1 MATRMDDSKLRAI
14 IDHELNQAINYG
26 GELSDQRRKSLEYYY
41 GEQFGNEVEGRS
53 SVVSTDVAD
62 VIEWTLPSLLKVFT
76 SGDRVGRFD
85 PQGPE
90 DTESAEQ
97 ATDYCNYIF
106 FRDNPGFQVLYDAFK
121 DALIQKTGIF
131 KVYWEENDKEE
142 REEYT
147 GLTDDEFNGLVT
159 SDEVEVLEH
168 TSTTVAVDI
177 QNEEMS
183 PEIDRVQP
191 TLHDVALM
199 RRTKDGRVT
208 IEVVPPEEFY
218 VSRQSRS
225 MEDAT
230 FVAHRVR
237 KTVSELTEM
246 GVKNA
251 NELVSEDDQQY
262 NEQTLARNEFDDA
275 LGAVEK
281 QSIDESTRQVWVSEC
296 YMMCDYDGDNVA
308 ELRKVTKAGNRI
320 LFNEPVDRIPFTT
333 ICPIPMPHKFYG
345 LSLSDTVMDLQ
356 LIKSTLWRNIL
367 DNIYAL
373 NNGRWGVVDGKVNM
387 DDMLTSRP
395 GGLVRVREPGA
406 VFRLD
411 TPDIGKAPYEMLG
424 YCDQVKDARTGVTKF
439 NQGLDPNVLQS
450 TTATAYMQQMQ
461 SSGARLETIAR
472 IFAETGVKTMFEMIY
487 ELVQKHQQKPRV
499 IRLRNE
505 WVEVDPTQWQTKAD
519 MMATV
524 GLGFGNRD
532 QNLAYLNMFGQH
544 IQSVVQQGGM
554 GKLVTP
560 KNIYNLLAEGAKNMG
575 IKNVEDFVTN
585 PDNPDESGMPQQ
597 EAPDPETL
605 KAQVEM
611 SKLQLDQ
618 QKIQL
623 DMAKLQ
629 LEKQKMDFDAQKLQ
643 AEMVM
648 QDKENQMKTAELQ
661 MEAYAGRPVKLG

>member
-1 MATRMDDSKLRAI
+1 MASKMDENKLKAI
-14 IDHELNQAINYG
+14 IDHELSQAINYG
-26 GELSDQRRKSLEYYY
+26 GELSDQRRKALEYYY
-41 GEQFGNEVEGRS
+41 GEEFGNEVEGRS

-62 VIEWTLPSLLKVFT
+62 VIEWTLPALLKVFT
-76 SGDRVGRFD
+76 SGDRIGRFD
-85 PQGPE
+85 PQGEE

-106 FRDNPGFQVLYDAFK
+106 FRDNAGFQIIYDAFK

-142 REEYT
+142 REEYE
-147 GLTDDEFNGLVT
+147 GLTDDEFNSIVA
-159 SDEVEVLEH
+159 SEEVEVLEH
-168 TSTTVAVDI
+168 TSRTVAVDI
-177 QNEEMS
+177 QNEEMG
-183 PEIDRVQP
+183 PEIDIVQP
-191 TLHDVALM
+191 TIHDVALM
-199 RRTKDGRVT
+199 RRTKDGKVK
-208 IEVVPPEEFY
+208 IEVVPPEEFF

-225 MEDAT
+225 MDDAS
-230 FVAHRVR
+230 FVAHRVK
-237 KTVSELTEM
+237 KTVSELREM
-246 GVKNA
+246 GVKDAEN
-251 NELVSEDDQQY
+251 LVSEDDQQF
-262 NEQTLARNEFDDA
+262 NEQFIARNNYDDS
-275 LGAVEK
+275 LGATEK
-281 QSIDESTRQVWVSEC
+281 NEVDEAMRSIWVSEC
-296 YMMCDYDGDNVA
+296 YLMCDHDGDGVA
-308 ELRKVTKAGNRI
+308 ELRKVTKAGNKI
-320 LFNEPVDRIPFTT
+320 LFNEPVDRMPFTT

-345 LSLSDTVMDLQ
+345 QSLADSVMDIQ
-356 LIKSTLWRNIL
+356 LVKSTLWRNIL

-373 NNGRWGVVDGKVNM
+373 NNGRWGVVDGKVNV

-395 GGLVRVREPGA
+395 GGIVRVREPGA

-411 TPDIGKAPYEMLG
+411 TPDIGKAPYEMLN
-424 YCDQVKDARTGVTKF
+424 YCDQVKDARTGITKM
-439 NQGLDPNVLQS
+439 NQGLDPNVLQQ

-505 WVEVDPTQWQTKAD
+505 WIEVDPTQWQSKAD

-532 QNLAYLNMFGQH
+532 QNLAYLNQFGQH
-544 IQSVVQQGGM
+544 ISNVIQQGGL

-575 IKNVEDFVTN
+575 IKNVDDFINN
-585 PDNPDESGMPQQ
+585 PDNPDESGMPTEQ
-597 EAPDPETL
+597 APDPEQL

-629 LEKQKMDFDAQKLQ
+629 LEKQKMEFEGQKLQ